1 MARDPLLAQM
11 HVGRAQLGLE
21 EEAWRDLLGRITGV
35 RSAAGLGEEAKRAVL
50 DELKRLGFQARAPQ
64 GRHRRASGK
73 AHVRYVFALWGELK
87 RKGIWRN
94 SDRSSL
100 LAFVEKKT
108 GRADPEWL
116 SAEEAGP
123 VIEALKAM
131 LRTQEDRAA

>member
-21 EEAWRDLLGRITGV
+21 EDAWRDLLERVTGG
-35 RSAAGLGEEAKRAVL
+35 RSASGLGEEAKRAVL
-50 DELKRLGFQARAPQ
+50 AELKRLGFQARAPQ
-64 GRHRRASGK
+64 GRFRKASGK
-73 AHVRYVFALWGELK
+73 PHVRLIFALWGELK

-94 SDRSSL
+94 PDRSSL

-116 SAEEAGP
+116 SADEAGP

-131 LRTQEDRAA
+131 SRGRHAA